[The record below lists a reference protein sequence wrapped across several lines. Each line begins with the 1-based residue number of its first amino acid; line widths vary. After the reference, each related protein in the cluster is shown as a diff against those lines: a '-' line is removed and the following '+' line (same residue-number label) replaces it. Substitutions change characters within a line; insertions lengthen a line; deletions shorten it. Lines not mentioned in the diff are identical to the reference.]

1 MVPLVV
7 SVIGGGD
14 LTEVVQ
20 GGEHAALAGLGQ
32 AGQQEVGVHF

>member
-1 MVPLVV
+1 MVPLVI

-20 GGEHAALAGLGQ
+20 GGEHAALAGLRQ

>member
-1 MVPLVV
+1 MVPLVI

-20 GGEHAALAGLGQ
+20 GGEHATLAGLGQ